1 MRGRRVL
8 LLMPTTS
15 YRGEAFFEAARR
27 LGVELLAGSDR
38 CHVLAGEWGVPLAL
52 DFRDPTDAARQIVD
66 YARRN
71 PIDAIVPV
79 DDKTTLIAALAAG
92 ELNLPHNPPQAA
104 VAARNKQQM
113 RRALRAA
120 GVPVPRFEVFSIDMP
135 GGELAARVEA
145 SIGYPCVVKPL
156 TLSASRGV
164 MRADD
169 AGALENR
176 RRRLAA
182 ILATPEVAAI
192 HGADARSFLVEE
204 FVPGP
209 EFALEGMMSDGKLR
223 VLALFDKPDPLD
235 GPFFEETI
243 YTTPSRQP
251 ETVQEQL
258 AACAAAA
265 VAALGLREGPVHAE
279 LRLDSRAAAGSG
291 AASSALRV
299 IEVAGRSI
307 GGLCSRALRFGV
319 GVTLEELILRQA
331 LEPGRE
337 LDGWQRERGAAGV
350 MMMPIPRGGVL
361 QKVDGLEEARAVP
374 GIESVEITA
383 ALEHVLVPL
392 PEGSAYLGFIV
403 ARGPSAAQVEESLR
417 RSHAC
422 LRFRI
427 TPSISLEKTP
437 H

>member
-1 MRGRRVL
+1 
-8 LLMPTTS
+8 MPTTS

-27 LGVELLAGSDR
+27 LGVELVAGSDR
-38 CHVLAGEWGVPLAL
+38 CHVLAGEWGIPLAL
-52 DFRDPTDAARQIVD
+52 DFRDPQGAAQQIVD
-66 YARRN
+66 HARGRR
-71 PIDAIVPV
+71 IDAIVPV
-79 DDKTTLIAALAAG
+79 DDKTTLIAALASSA
-92 ELNLPHNPPQAA
+92 LDLPHNPPEAA
-104 VAARNKQQM
+104 LAARHKLRM
-113 RRALRAA
+113 RQALQAA
-120 GVPVPRFEVFSIDMP
+120 GVPVPRFEAFPIDAAA
-135 GGELAARVEA
+135 GTLAARVEA
-145 SIGYPCVVKPL
+145 SIGFPCVVKPL
-156 TLSASRGV
+156 ILSASRGV

-169 AGALENR
+169 GPALEAC

-182 ILATPEVAAI
+182 ILAAPEVAAI
-192 HGADARSFLVEE
+192 HGADARTFLVEE

-209 EFALEGMMSDGKLR
+209 EFALEGMMSGGSLQ

-243 YTTPSRQP
+243 YTTPSRHP
-251 ETVQEQL
+251 APVREQI

-279 LRLDSRAAAGSG
+279 LRLDSRPGGGSPPG
-291 AASSALRV
+291 SHSLRV

-331 LEPGRE
+331 LGSGRE
-337 LDGWQRERGAAGV
+337 LDGVQREGGAAGV
-350 MMMPIPRGGVL
+350 MMIPIPRGGVL
-361 QKVDGLEEARAVP
+361 QEVGGLREARAVP
-374 GIESVEITA
+374 GVESVEITA

-422 LRFRI
+422 LEFRI
-427 TPSISLEKTP
+427 ASSIPLEKTG
-437 H
+437 HGVSLEGG